1 MERAGPQMLFQILQ
15 EPIEISS
22 LKLYAS
28 MQILRRV
35 METSAWKY
43 PHAAFK
49 SDLSLKNKIDKLGKF
64 FRPNFISSA
73 SYRENF
79 SEIYHFPITL
89 FCKR

>member
-1 MERAGPQMLFQILQ
+1 MKRAVRQLLLQILQ
-15 EPIEISS
+15 DPIEISS

-28 MQILRRV
+28 MQILRRI

-49 SDLSLKNKIDKLGKF
+49 SDLNLKNKMDKPGKF
-64 FRPNFISSA
+64 FRPDSISSA